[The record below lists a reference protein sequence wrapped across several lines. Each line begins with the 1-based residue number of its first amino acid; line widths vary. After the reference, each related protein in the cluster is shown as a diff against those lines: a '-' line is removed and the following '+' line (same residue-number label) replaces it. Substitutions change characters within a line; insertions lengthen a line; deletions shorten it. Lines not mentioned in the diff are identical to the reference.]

1 MTSKG
6 LIFLVLFFFLTDFS
20 SFRFP
25 PSKNRKNN
33 FSSGTFGRGF
43 STKSRFCT
51 FSSVH
56 PSAMPPM
63 HGSKK
68 ARVLQACKH
77 TDRAKNRCPEPL
89 RVRPHK
95 RGHLTAECTAGHQWV
110 WCPLCCNCGKLGT
123 NGCHQAAHWIERDCY
138 DTGKRNH
145 MQRHGPCQMPTNVLK
160 AVALPEVC
168 ADWQSAD
175 CGARSVL

>member
-1 MTSKG
+1 MDVGVASRPKSQ
-6 LIFLVLFFFLTDFS
+6 LITAAMQ
-20 SFRFP
+20 RG
-25 PSKNRKNN
+25 
-33 FSSGTFGRGF
+33 GTE
-43 STKSRFCT
+43 
-51 FSSVH
+51 
-56 PSAMPPM
+56 P
-63 HGSKK
+63 
-68 ARVLQACKH
+68 RVLEACKH

-95 RGHLTAECTAGHQWV
+95 RGHLTAECAAGHQWV
-110 WCPLCCNCGKLGT
+110 WCPLCCTCGKLGT
-123 NGCHQAAHWIERDCY
+123 NGCHKAAHWIERDCY

-175 CGARSVL
+175 CGARSVLRCHASGGLCPHAQPCVARAGRPHAQSVSACL